1 MNHTPHLSE
10 QVIII
15 TGASAGIGT
24 ALAQTLATRFPGV
37 RLALSARRK
46 DKLEEI
52 ATECRTAGADVL
64 VITTDMTNAEQVA
77 ALSRGVL
84 EKWGR
89 VDAVVNNAGYGQMGP
104 IELTSLTAAKEQFNV
119 NFFAPLILAQT
130 LIPIMRNQGG
140 GRIVNISS
148 LGGRM
153 AFPAGGLYSSSKFA
167 LEAFSDVLRMELKGF
182 NIKVSVVEP
191 GPVITEFFQ
200 VAGNKIQQMI
210 PDYDRSRTFDDLAY
224 KDRPV
229 SSIYRPAFEKLAA
242 IDQQLKLIGWTPE
255 KVAKVIIKALNDP
268 RPRPR
273 YYAATGASI
282 FVPLMTK
289 VMPTWVTDAFW
300 KRFYGIDQ
308 VEKEWKMSTN
318 KE

>member
-10 QVIII
+10 QVILI

-24 ALAQTLATRFPGV
+24 ALAHTLATRFRGI
-37 RLALSARRK
+37 RLALTARRA

-52 ATECRTAGADVL
+52 AIRCRQAGADVL
-64 VITTDMTNAEQVA
+64 VITTDMTDAEQVA
-77 ALSRGVL
+77 ALSREVY

-104 IELTSLTAAKEQFNV
+104 IELMSLTAAKEQFDV

-130 LIPIMRNQGG
+130 LIPLMRQQGG
-140 GRIVNISS
+140 GRIINISS
-148 LGGRM
+148 LGGHM

-167 LEAFSDVLRMELKGF
+167 LEALSDVLRMELKGF
-182 NIKVSVVEP
+182 NIKVSVIVP

-200 VAGNKIQQMI
+200 VAWQKVQEIA
-210 PDYDRSRTFDDLAY
+210 PEHE
-224 KDRPV
+224 K
-229 SSIYRPAFEKLAA
+229 SIYRPAFEKVAA

-255 KVAKVIIKALNDP
+255 QVAHVIVKALSDSH
-268 RPRPR
+268 PRPR
-273 YYAATGASI
+273 YYAATGASF

-289 VMPTWVTDAFW
+289 VMPTWFTDAFW

-308 VEKEWKMSTN
+308 VEKEWKMSIN

>member
-10 QVIII
+10 QVILI

-24 ALAQTLATRFPGV
+24 ALALMLATRYPGI
-37 RLALSARRK
+37 RLALTARREH
-46 DKLEEI
+46 KLEEI
-52 ATECRTAGADVL
+52 AASCRQVGAEVL

-77 ALSRGVL
+77 ALSRGVWD
-84 EKWGR
+84 KWGR

-104 IELTSLTAAKEQFNV
+104 IELMPITAAKEQFDV
-119 NFFAPLILAQT
+119 NFFAPLILTQS
-130 LIPIMRNQGG
+130 LIPLMRSQGG

-167 LEAFSDVLRMELKGF
+167 LEALSDVLRMELKAF
-182 NIKVSVVEP
+182 NIKVSVVIP

-200 VAGNKIQQMI
+200 VAWEKVQKTA
-210 PDYDRSRTFDDLAY
+210 PEHE
-224 KDRPV
+224 K
-229 SSIYRPAFEKLAA
+229 SIYQPAFAKIEA
-242 IDQQLKLIGWTPE
+242 IDQQLQLLGWTPE
-255 KVAKVIIKALNDP
+255 RVAQVIVKALNDP

-282 FVPLMTK
+282 FVPMMTK
-289 VMPTWVTDAFW
+289 IMPTWFTDAFW
-300 KRFYGIDQ
+300 RRFYGIDQ
-308 VEKEWKMSTN
+308 VEKALKMSTN
-318 KE
+318 KESF

>member
-10 QVIII
+10 QVILI

-37 RLALSARRK
+37 RLALSARRA

-52 ATECRTAGADVL
+52 AIRCRQAGADVL
-64 VITTDMTNAEQVA
+64 VITTDMTDAEQVA
-77 ALSRGVL
+77 ALSQGVL

-104 IELTSLTAAKEQFNV
+104 IELMPITAAKEQFDV

-130 LIPIMRNQGG
+130 LIPIMRQQGT

-148 LGGRM
+148 IGGRM

-167 LEAFSDVLRMELKGF
+167 LEALSDVLRMELKGF

-191 GPVITEFFQ
+191 GPVITDFFK
-200 VAGNKIQQMI
+200 VAGNRVQQMI
-210 PDYDRSRTFDDLAY
+210 PDYE
-224 KDRPV
+224 K
-229 SSIYRPAFEKLAA
+229 SIYRPAFEKLAA

-255 KVAKVIIKALNDP
+255 KVAQVIVKALSDSQ
-268 RPRPR
+268 PRPR

-289 VMPTWVTDAFW
+289 VMPTWLTDAFW

-308 VEKEWKMSTN
+308 VEKEWKMSIN

>member
-1 MNHTPHLSE
+1 M
-10 QVIII
+10 
-15 TGASAGIGT
+15 
-24 ALAQTLATRFPGV
+24 
-37 RLALSARRK
+37 SARRA

-52 ATECRTAGADVL
+52 AIRCRQAGADVL
-64 VITTDMTNAEQVA
+64 VITTDMTDAEQVA
-77 ALSRGVL
+77 ALGRGVW

-104 IELTSLTAAKEQFNV
+104 IELMPITAAKEQFDV

-130 LIPIMRNQGG
+130 LIPIMRQQGE
-140 GRIVNISS
+140 GRIINISS

-167 LEAFSDVLRMELKGF
+167 LEALSDVLRMELKGF
-182 NIKVSVVEP
+182 NIKVSVIEP

-200 VAGNKIQQMI
+200 VAGNKVQQMI
-210 PDYDRSRTFDDLAY
+210 PDYET
-224 KDRPV
+224 
-229 SSIYRPAFEKLAA
+229 SIYRPAFEKLAA

-255 KVAKVIIKALNDP
+255 KVAQVIVKALSDSH
-268 RPRPR
+268 PRPR

-289 VMPTWVTDAFW
+289 VMPTWLTDAFW

-308 VEKEWKMSTN
+308 VEKEWKMSIN

>member
-1 MNHTPHLSE
+1 MNQTPHLSE
-10 QVIII
+10 QVILI

-37 RLALSARRK
+37 RLALTARRA

-52 ATECRTAGADVL
+52 AIMCRQAGADVL
-64 VITTDMTNAEQVA
+64 VITTDMTDAEQVA

-104 IELTSLTAAKEQFNV
+104 IELMSLTAAKEQFDV

-130 LIPIMRNQGG
+130 LIPIMRQQGG
-140 GRIVNISS
+140 GRIINISS
-148 LGGRM
+148 LGGHM

-167 LEAFSDVLRMELKGF
+167 LEALSDVLRMELKGF
-182 NIKVSVVEP
+182 NIKVSVIVP

-200 VAGNKIQQMI
+200 VAWQKVQEIA
-210 PDYDRSRTFDDLAY
+210 PEHE
-224 KDRPV
+224 K
-229 SSIYRPAFEKLAA
+229 SIYRPAFEKVAA

-255 KVAKVIIKALNDP
+255 KVAQVIVKALNDS

-289 VMPTWVTDAFW
+289 VMPTWLTDAFW

-308 VEKEWKMSTN
+308 VEKEWKMSIN